1 MTDILGLYPDELLE
15 FITGLGEKK
24 YRGRQIFEWLHVHKA
39 ASFSDMTNLP
49 KSLRDRLSAEAFISD
64 PSIIEC
70 QVSSI
75 DGTRKYLLSMRDGNM
90 VEAVFMRYHHGN
102 SVCVSSQVGCRMGC
116 RFCASTIGGLVRNL
130 SASEILSEVYSIE
143 RDTGE
148 RVSNVVI
155 MGTGEPLDNY
165 DNVIRFIKLLSEP
178 EGSNMSQRNI
188 TLSTCGLVDRIKDL
202 SKEDLKI
209 TLAVSLHAP
218 SQEKRLSLMPIAGK
232 YDYSDVIKAAGE
244 YAKITGRRVTF
255 EYSLV
260 ADENDSYE
268 DAKLLSDQI
277 KNILCHVNLIPVN
290 PVRETG
296 FHEPDRMRVER
307 FRTKLEKYGI
317 NVTIR
322 RELGRDIDGACG
334 QLRRRYMRNQD

>member
-1 MTDILGLYPDELLE
+1 MTDILGLYPDELFE
-15 FITGLGEKK
+15 FIKGLGEKK

-39 ASFSDMTNLP
+39 SSFSEMTNLP
-49 KSLRDRLSAEAFISD
+49 KSLRDRLESEAFITD
-64 PSIIEC
+64 PSITEC
-70 QVSSI
+70 QISAV
-75 DGTRKYLLSMRDGNM
+75 DGTRKYLLSMQDGNM

-102 SVCVSSQVGCRMGC
+102 SVCVSSQAGCRMGC

-178 EGSNMSQRNI
+178 EGNNMSRRNI
-188 TLSTCGLVDRIKDL
+188 TLSTCGLVDKIYDL
-202 SKEDLKI
+202 AKEDLKI

-218 SQEKRLSLMPIAGK
+218 SQEKRLALMPIAGK
-232 YDYSDVIKAAGE
+232 YDYADVIRAAGE
-244 YAKITGRRVTF
+244 YARISGRRVTF

-260 ADENDSYE
+260 ADENDSDE
-268 DAKLLSDQI
+268 DAKQLSDQI
-277 KNILCHVNLIPVN
+277 KNMLCHVNLIPVN

-296 FHEPDRMRVER
+296 FREPDRARVER
-307 FRTKLEKYGI
+307 FRAQLEKYGI